1 MKSKTREILRLHTE
15 GVHQAEIARL
25 VGCSPA
31 NVSLTIKRHGVWD
44 HTVRGMPHKHQEWL
58 LQRAK
63 KLRVHPG
70 DMAARL
76 LMEIIDMYQSG
87 DY

>member
-1 MKSKTREILRLHTE
+1 MRGKTREIVKLFTD
-15 GVHQAEIARL
+15 GVHQAEIARR

-31 NVSLTIKRHGVWD
+31 NVSIAIRRHGMWD
-44 HTVRGMPHKHQEWL
+44 HTVRGMPLEHQKWL
-58 LQRAK
+58 LDRAK
-63 KLRVHPG
+63 KLRAHPS

-76 LMEIIDMYQSG
+76 LMEIIDMYKTG